1 MKKDTNEQK
10 IIKKEKVKKEGSL
23 NKVTKISTAVVIALA
38 VILGGTYI
46 CRSLFFST
54 PETTIRNFY
63 AAISNNQL
71 ERCITY
77 TDIQDRLDAQ
87 VPNQQDRE
95 KIMQTFLKQFNIS
108 ERTIHINLVS
118 LTKVSEDSQTAV
130 YDIKYKTDITYK
142 NGSDYSDVQSD
153 KIYLTKIKGTWKIVE
168 GNGMYSALAQI
179 MSGVIEG
186 QNSVLDGIK

>member
-10 IIKKEKVKKEGSL
+10 EIKKEKNRKEGSL
-23 NKVTKISTAVVIALA
+23 NKITKISTIVVIALA
-38 VILGGTYI
+38 VIAGGTYI

-63 AAISNNQL
+63 ASISNNQL

-87 VPNQQDRE
+87 VPNQEDRE
-95 KIMQTFLKQFNIS
+95 KIMQTFLKQFNIQ
-108 ERTIHINLVS
+108 ERTIHINILN
-118 LTKVSEDSQTAV
+118 LTKVSGDNQTAV

-153 KIYLTKIKGTWKIVE
+153 KIYLTKIKGKWKIVE
-168 GNGMYSALAQI
+168 GSGMYSALAQI

-186 QNSVLDGIK
+186 QNSVLGGIK